1 MKDKNLVN
9 AIRRLKVETRSLAC
23 MGCGHEHNCGV
34 SGCAVMREAADRI
47 ANQSTHIAVLQME
60 IEKLRGR
67 LMQYEDTELT
77 PEEIDMDHEAAEQLR
92 QLCRGYDLGRLVNLA
107 EADKAGRVVV
117 RPYKIDAAVYV
128 LVKDEAIFYGCEME
142 TLIGQAFTSD
152 VKHSEAVRYIREAL
166 MVNPYIRAVRQMS
179 VDFKDS
185 RLTVSCTVD
194 TIYGEVDVYV

>member
-1 MKDKNLVN
+1 MSSIFPMVQPEMS
-9 AIRRLKVETRSLAC
+9 ETS
-23 MGCGHEHNCGV
+23 
-34 SGCAVMREAADRI
+34 AA
-47 ANQSTHIAVLQME
+47 
-60 IEKLRGR
+60 
-67 LMQYEDTELT
+67 
-77 PEEIDMDHEAAEQLR
+77 QLP
-92 QLCRGYDLGRLVNLA
+92 LCREIAWDFVNGTPIFSGGCPVEVTGA
-107 EADKAGRVVV
+107 EAVKVWAWKALNTV
-117 RPYKIDAAVYV
+117 RYRHEIYTWD
-128 LVKDEAIFYGCEME
+128 YGCEME

>member
-1 MKDKNLVN
+1 MWAWKALNTV
-9 AIRRLKVETRSLAC
+9 RYR
-23 MGCGHEHNCGV
+23 HEIYTW
-34 SGCAVMREAADRI
+34 D
-47 ANQSTHIAVLQME
+47 
-60 IEKLRGR
+60 
-67 LMQYEDTELT
+67 
-77 PEEIDMDHEAAEQLR
+77 
-92 QLCRGYDLGRLVNLA
+92 
-107 EADKAGRVVV
+107 
-117 RPYKIDAAVYV
+117 
-128 LVKDEAIFYGCEME
+128 YGCELE